1 MQKKDF
7 MKRSILFVSSL
18 LFLSFLNA
26 CGPKGNHDGKID
38 TQDVN
43 ISATADGV
51 APKGMEPVMTFDSEL
66 HDFGKIT
73 QGERVKFAFKFKNT
87 GKSELIISDAK
98 GSCGCTVPEI
108 PKKPVAP
115 GAEDYIGVEFNS
127 EGKHGLNE
135 KTVTIISNANPHT
148 KVITIKAEVLQPS
161 TK

>member
-1 MQKKDF
+1 
-7 MKRSILFVSSL
+7 MKLRFFFPILFI
-18 LFLSFLNA
+18 SFLTMNS

-43 ISATADGV
+43 ISATADGKV
-51 APKGMEPVMTFDSEL
+51 PAGMEPVMTFDTEL

-87 GKSELIISDAK
+87 GKSELIISEAH

-115 GAEDYIGVEFNS
+115 GEDAVIGVEFNS
-127 EGKHGLNE
+127 EGKHGINE

-148 KVITIKAEVLQPS
+148 KVITIKADVAVPEP
-161 TK
+161 KK

>member
-1 MQKKDF
+1 
-7 MKRSILFVSSL
+7 MKRHFIAPLLLVSL
-18 LFLSFLNA
+18 LSLNA

-43 ISATADGV
+43 ISATADGKV
-51 APKGMEPVMTFDSEL
+51 PAGSEPVMTFDTEL

-73 QGERVKFAFKFKNT
+73 QGERVKYAFKFKNT
-87 GKSELIISDAK
+87 GKSELIISEAH

-115 GAEDYIGVEFNS
+115 GEESVIGVEFNS
-127 EGKHGLNE
+127 ESKHGINE

-148 KVITIKAEVLQPS
+148 KVITIRAEVLVPEA
-161 TK
+161 KK